1 VSGTAHAELD
11 APTTEQVQSGEALG
25 CVQGM
30 MHGREDN
37 REPQTHLRRA
47 LAQGRENH
55 VWRAGVRLL
64 GGEMMLHKPDAC
76 KPHLFGIAHLRQ
88 DVLK

>member
-1 VSGTAHAELD
+1 
-11 APTTEQVQSGEALG
+11 
-25 CVQGM
+25 M

-37 REPQTHLRRA
+37 GEPQTHLRRA

-64 GGEMMLHKPDAC
+64 GGEMMLHKPHALEA
-76 KPHLFGIAHLRQ
+76 HLLSIAHLRQ
-88 DVLK
+88 DVLKLLVLAHIGPRFG